1 MPDPHFEVES
11 VEPQLLAV
19 SPMLL
24 FKLRVTDKA
33 EVTNAIHSVMLRTQ
47 IRIEPT
53 RRHYDPGEQDRL
65 FDLFGEP
72 ERWGQTLRSMLWTH
86 AQSIVPAFQS
96 STTAELIVPCTFDFN
111 VAATKY
117 FHALE
122 GGDIPLCLLFS
133 GTIFFAGEDGALQVA
148 QISWEREATFRL
160 PVKTWRQMM
169 NHYYPNS
176 VWLRVPEEIFERL
189 RRYKAQQHLG
199 SWDKALARLLPTDV
213 EQVPL

>member
-1 MPDPHFEVES
+1 MPELHFEVES
-11 VEPQLLAV
+11 VEPQLFAA

-24 FKLRVTDKA
+24 FKLRVSQQPDTGTA
-33 EVTNAIHSVMLRTQ
+33 VHSVLLRTQ

-53 RRHYDPGEQDRL
+53 RRHYEPGEQDRL

-72 ERWGQTLRSMLWTH
+72 QRWGQTLRSMLWTH

-96 STTAELIVPCTFDFN
+96 STTAELLVPCTFDFN

-133 GTIFFAGEDGALQVA
+133 GTVFYGGESGALQVA
-148 QISWEREATFRL
+148 QISWEREANFRL
-160 PVKTWRQMM
+160 PVDVWRQMM

-176 VWLRVPEEIFERL
+176 VWLSVPEEVFERL
-189 RRYKAQQHLG
+189 RRYKAQHHLA
-199 SWDKALARLLPTDV
+199 SWDEALEKLLPAEIEEV
-213 EQVPL
+213 AS